1 MSGRLKTMNRIMPYL
16 RLLMR
21 RDSILVIVIT
31 AMIGIT
37 VIYPLSIM
45 VLGTF
50 KSTPPGE
57 PSPLTLVNYV
67 TMFSS
72 DWFWAELGHTIWIS
86 VGGTILGV
94 FLGVS
99 MAWIVTRTDTPWVGK
114 LEIPLIVPFFLSP
127 FIGALAWTGLASADY
142 GLINGWFEALFGVRP
157 FEIFGPWGIIWVMG
171 LYYSPYAFLI
181 VAGTLRNMDP
191 TLEEAALSA
200 GANKLQTMLRVTL
213 PLMAPGILAS
223 AILIFVAAAEQFGI
237 PSVLA
242 MNQRWYVLTTR
253 IFYFLRGY
261 PQDYSMGATV
271 AMVMLVFTGG
281 MVFMRNR
288 IMRHREFVTVGG
300 KSFRPHVIPL
310 GMWRYVALSYLLAY
324 IILSVIL
331 PFGTFIAI
339 SFFKFWSIHPKMKY
353 LTLDNWRY
361 ILFEYPSTWVAI
373 KNSLLL
379 SIGGAAIAVL
389 ISAVIAWVVVR
400 SKAFG
405 KDALDTI
412 ATLPVAVPGLILGV
426 AYLWA
431 WIRSPIPVYGT
442 IWILMIAYVSRFIP
456 YSLRSIESTLRQIDK
471 GLEESANISGASW
484 LRTFWSVSLPLLK
497 PGLVAGYILLFVT
510 FIRELSCS
518 ILLYSS
524 ESVVFSVT
532 MFDLWRDGMFPKLA
546 VIGTLQLFI
555 TVAVLMLFSWLF
567 KIRITEVVK

>member
-1 MSGRLKTMNRIMPYL
+1 MNRIMPYL

-50 KSTPPGE
+50 KSTPPGV
-57 PSPLTLVNYV
+57 PSALTLNNYV

-72 DWFWAELGHTIWIS
+72 DWFWIELGHTIWIS

-142 GLINGWFEALFGVRP
+142 GLINGWFQALFGVRP

-181 VAGTLRNMDP
+181 VSGTLRNMDP

-242 MNQRWYVLTTR
+242 LNQRWYVLTTR

-288 IMRHREFVTVGG
+288 VMRHREFVTVGG

-310 GMWRYVALSYLLAY
+310 GKWRYFALSYLLAY
-324 IILSVIL
+324 IMLSVIL

-361 ILFEYPSTWVAI
+361 ILFEYPTTWVAV

-431 WIRSPIPVYGT
+431 WIRSPIPIYGT

-471 GLEESANISGASW
+471 SLEESANISGASW

-497 PGLVAGYILLFVT
+497 PGLVAGFILLFVT

-524 ESVVFSVT
+524 GSEVFSVT